1 MVLGWAPMAGP
12 RLFCAK
18 EDTGGILWVTS
29 VCGCPKITPNAAASR
44 KRLHPESGCIPKA
57 AASRKRLHPESAYI
71 PKVLCAH
78 NATADAGGMQA
89 AVVPGAAP
97 GTGSRQQ
104 ESAAVDSNQT
114 GSSTGCGGGALS
126 PLLLLLAQQF
136 SGAKLYRN
144 NEFRQTTHLVLTHG
158 CVAGSA

>member
-1 MVLGWAPMAGP
+1 MVLGWAPMVGP

-57 AASRKRLHPESAYI
+57 AASRKRLHPESGCI

-104 ESAAVDSNQT
+104 ETAAGNSSRNQQESN
-114 GSSTGCGGGALS
+114 CR
-126 PLLLLLAQQF
+126 QQPD
-136 SGAKLYRN
+136 
-144 NEFRQTTHLVLTHG
+144 RQQHR
-158 CVAGSA
+158 